1 MSIFAFGIII
11 GLVAVLFSVFVTIK
25 GLQLISLG
33 EKIREASKRRQKGGA
48 PIQSEYGKYDLQN
61 NLANTVADQQY
72 ADRRCPYHDRKK
84 DRPQIDI

>member
-48 PIQSEYGKYDLQN
+48 
-61 NLANTVADQQY
+61 
-72 ADRRCPYHDRKK
+72 
-84 DRPQIDI
+84 